1 LKNNFED
8 EIFDVIVAV
17 SSIEHA
23 GLGAYGESKF
33 EKGDYKIISEFYR
46 ILKKKGKLIMTVPF
60 GIKGETSTYRV
71 YDCSSLRNILKKI

>member
-46 ILKKKGKLIMTVPF
+46 ILKKKV
-60 GIKGETSTYRV
+60 S
-71 YDCSSLRNILKKI
+71 